1 MVTLINGVRRG
12 KLRKDE
18 DTMPIVAVYFSL
30 LEALLEV
37 YYLKLVCKNIQA
49 QNHHFLSIL

>member
-37 YYLKLVCKNIQA
+37 YYLKLA
-49 QNHHFLSIL
+49 FLQKVGGAKAP